1 MVRKKPVLTDE
12 EMHLLELRR
21 YIKDKEPGFIRQ
33 ESWRYVRVKENW
45 RRPRG
50 IDSKMRLK
58 KKGKPPLPGIGYRV
72 PKLIR
77 GRHPSGFKEV
87 LVYNVK
93 DLEKIDPSREAARIG
108 STVGKRKRIEIIKK
122 ADEKGIRVLNRRV

>member
-1 MVRKKPVLTDE
+1 MPKKPSLSE
-12 EMHLLELRR
+12 EEQRLLELRKYMKR
-21 YIKDKEPGFIRQ
+21 KEPEFIRQ

-58 KKGKPPLPGIGYRV
+58 KKGKPPLPNIGYRV

-77 GRHPSGFKEV
+77 GRHPSGFIEV
-87 LVYNVK
+87 LIHNIK
-93 DLEKIDPSREAARIG
+93 ELEGIDPDKYAIRIAA
-108 STVGKRKRIEIIKK
+108 SVGKRKRIEIIKR
-122 ADEKGIRVLNRRV
+122 ADELGIRVLNRRV

>member
-1 MVRKKPVLTDE
+1 MPKKPLLSE
-12 EMHLLELRR
+12 EEQRLLELRKYMKR
-21 YIKDKEPGFIRQ
+21 KEPEFIRQ

-58 KKGKPPLPGIGYRV
+58 KKGKPPLPNIGYRV

-77 GRHPSGFKEV
+77 GRHPSGFIEV
-87 LVYNVK
+87 LIHNIK
-93 DLEKIDPSREAARIG
+93 ELEGIDPAKYAIRIAA
-108 STVGKRKRIEIIKK
+108 SVGKRKRIEIIKR
-122 ADEKGIRVLNRRV
+122 ADELGIRVLNRRV